1 MAQGHMVPMI
11 DIAKLLAQRSV
22 HVSVVTTPVNAARF
36 NSQIRRL
43 TSLKIDI
50 FELNFPCSEAGLPEG
65 CESFDLLPSQDLAI
79 SFFSAAAMMENQ
91 AQTLLAEL
99 SPPPSC
105 IVSDIS
111 LPYTSNLAAK
121 FGIPRISFHGFSC
134 MCLLSVRMICLHA
147 DEIEEDVGSDSD
159 YFVLP
164 GFPDDQ
170 IKFTKLQLPMPVTKE
185 TKGTGAQML
194 KADSEAYGVIMN
206 SFQELED
213 KYIAELKKGKVGNG
227 RIWCVGPVSLTN
239 SDELD
244 KLQRGGGGGAGREIV
259 DWLDSKDPNS
269 VIYVCFGSICN
280 LKFEQLTE
288 LALGLEASNRKFV
301 WAVRVKSDQNY
312 VDFNNWIVE
321 SGFEDRISER
331 GLLIRGWAP
340 QMLIL
345 SHPAVGGF
353 MTHCGWNSTIEGIS
367 AGIPMVTWPLFG
379 DQFCNQKL
387 VIEELRVG
395 VEVGVKRPMMENW
408 KEVTIDVVPKEDVA
422 KAVETVMDGGEQG
435 EERRRRAIEVAKMA
449 KRAVENG
456 GSSQENITELIEDIK
471 KYLMAQG
478 HMIPMFDIAKLL
490 ATRDVHVTIIT
501 TPLNAARFVTLLHRA
516 NDNLR
521 LPINLV
527 QLRFPCKEAG
537 LPENCENFDMLPS
550 LESIAGI
557 FKAASLME
565 PEVESLFEKLVPR
578 PTCIVSDFC
587 LPYTNNIAKKFNV
600 PRISF
605 HGFSCFCLACVR
617 CVKLYAEEV
626 DRSVSSDYDYFV
638 LPGIPGGIRF
648 TKIQLP
654 LRATDKDKNTGTA
667 DEISKADSDAY
678 GVIVNSFEEL
688 EAEYLELFKES
699 KQGKVW
705 CVGPVSLTNRNDLDK
720 LQRGNNNVTSN
731 YLDECFNWLENMDPG
746 SVLYVCLGSICNLS
760 SLQLKELA
768 LGLEASSKPFIWAI
782 RETEA
787 TKDLYR
793 WMEDDGFEGSVSG
806 RGMLIRGWAPQV
818 TILSHPAVG
827 GFLTHCGWNSSLE
840 GISAGVP
847 LVTWPLFG
855 DQFSNEKLIVEV
867 VKIGVRVGVERPTY
881 FEGKEESGVMVAR
894 EQVERAVR
902 LAMDVGEEGEERRKR
917 AKELAEMARRAV
929 DTGGSSWRNIGMLI
943 DDVGQWH
950 QQRMEKLEG
959 DSLER

>member
-1 MAQGHMVPMI
+1 MI

-50 FELNFPCSEAGLPEG
+50 FE
-65 CESFDLLPSQDLAI
+65 
-79 SFFSAAAMMENQ
+79 
-91 AQTLLAEL
+91 
-99 SPPPSC
+99 
-105 IVSDIS
+105 
-111 LPYTSNLAAK
+111 
-121 FGIPRISFHGFSC
+121 
-134 MCLLSVRMICLHA
+134 
-147 DEIEEDVGSDSD
+147 
-159 YFVLP
+159 
-164 GFPDDQ
+164 
-170 IKFTKLQLPMPVTKE
+170 
-185 TKGTGAQML
+185 
-194 KADSEAYGVIMN
+194 
-206 SFQELED
+206 
-213 KYIAELKKGKVGNG
+213 
-227 RIWCVGPVSLTN
+227 
-239 SDELD
+239 
-244 KLQRGGGGGAGREIV
+244 
-259 DWLDSKDPNS
+259 
-269 VIYVCFGSICN
+269 
-280 LKFEQLTE
+280 
-288 LALGLEASNRKFV
+288 
-301 WAVRVKSDQNY
+301 
-312 VDFNNWIVE
+312 
-321 SGFEDRISER
+321 
-331 GLLIRGWAP
+331 
-340 QMLIL
+340 
-345 SHPAVGGF
+345 
-353 MTHCGWNSTIEGIS
+353 
-367 AGIPMVTWPLFG
+367 
-379 DQFCNQKL
+379 
-387 VIEELRVG
+387 
-395 VEVGVKRPMMENW
+395 
-408 KEVTIDVVPKEDVA
+408 
-422 KAVETVMDGGEQG
+422 
-435 EERRRRAIEVAKMA
+435 
-449 KRAVENG
+449 
-456 GSSQENITELIEDIK
+456 
-471 KYLMAQG
+471 
-478 HMIPMFDIAKLL
+478 
-490 ATRDVHVTIIT
+490 
-501 TPLNAARFVTLLHRA
+501 
-516 NDNLR
+516 
-521 LPINLV
+521 
-527 QLRFPCKEAG
+527 FPCKEAG

-617 CVKLYAEEV
+617 CVKLHAEEV
-626 DRSVSSDYDYFV
+626 DRIVSSDYDYFV

-654 LRATDKDKNTGTA
+654 LRATDKVVKISTYVMLQ
-667 DEISKADSDAY
+667 EISKADSDAY

-768 LGLEASSKPFIWAI
+768 LGLEASSKPFIWA
-782 RETEA
+782 
-787 TKDLYR
+787 DLYR
-793 WMEDDGFEGSVSG
+793 WMEDDGFEGRVTG

-855 DQFSNEKLIVEV
+855 DQFCNEKLIVEV
-867 VKIGVRVGVERPTY
+867 VKVGVRVGVERPTY
-881 FEGKEESGVMVAR
+881 FEGKEESGVTVAR

-929 DTGGSSWRNIGMLI
+929 DTGGSSWRNVGMLI

-959 DSLER
+959 DSLEK

>member
-1 MAQGHMVPMI
+1 MDSPPLHFVLFPFMAQGHMVPMI

-99 SPPPSC
+99 FPPPSC

-121 FGIPRISFHGFSC
+121 FGIPR
-134 MCLLSVRMICLHA
+134 
-147 DEIEEDVGSDSD
+147 EIEEGVGSDSD

-213 KYIAELKKGKVGNG
+213 KYIAELKKGEVGNG

-239 SDELD
+239 S
-244 KLQRGGGGGAGREIV
+244 GGGAGREIV

-331 GLLIRGWAP
+331 GLLIRGWVP

-345 SHPAVGGF
+345 SRPAVGGF
-353 MTHCGWNSTIEGIS
+353 MTHCGWNSTI
-367 AGIPMVTWPLFG
+367 
-379 DQFCNQKL
+379 
-387 VIEELRVG
+387 
-395 VEVGVKRPMMENW
+395 EVGVKRPMMENW

-422 KAVETVMDGGEQG
+422 KAVETMMDGGEQG

-471 KYLMAQG
+471 KYHLSRM
-478 HMIPMFDIAKLL
+478 
-490 ATRDVHVTIIT
+490 
-501 TPLNAARFVTLLHRA
+501 
-516 NDNLR
+516 
-521 LPINLV
+521 
-527 QLRFPCKEAG
+527 
-537 LPENCENFDMLPS
+537 
-550 LESIAGI
+550 
-557 FKAASLME
+557 
-565 PEVESLFEKLVPR
+565 
-578 PTCIVSDFC
+578 
-587 LPYTNNIAKKFNV
+587 NN
-600 PRISF
+600 
-605 HGFSCFCLACVR
+605 
-617 CVKLYAEEV
+617 
-626 DRSVSSDYDYFV
+626 
-638 LPGIPGGIRF
+638 
-648 TKIQLP
+648 
-654 LRATDKDKNTGTA
+654 
-667 DEISKADSDAY
+667 
-678 GVIVNSFEEL
+678 
-688 EAEYLELFKES
+688 
-699 KQGKVW
+699 
-705 CVGPVSLTNRNDLDK
+705 
-720 LQRGNNNVTSN
+720 
-731 YLDECFNWLENMDPG
+731 
-746 SVLYVCLGSICNLS
+746 
-760 SLQLKELA
+760 
-768 LGLEASSKPFIWAI
+768 
-782 RETEA
+782 
-787 TKDLYR
+787 
-793 WMEDDGFEGSVSG
+793 
-806 RGMLIRGWAPQV
+806 
-818 TILSHPAVG
+818 
-827 GFLTHCGWNSSLE
+827 
-840 GISAGVP
+840 
-847 LVTWPLFG
+847 
-855 DQFSNEKLIVEV
+855 
-867 VKIGVRVGVERPTY
+867 
-881 FEGKEESGVMVAR
+881 
-894 EQVERAVR
+894 
-902 LAMDVGEEGEERRKR
+902 
-917 AKELAEMARRAV
+917 
-929 DTGGSSWRNIGMLI
+929 
-943 DDVGQWH
+943 
-950 QQRMEKLEG
+950 
-959 DSLER
+959 

>member
-1 MAQGHMVPMI
+1 
-11 DIAKLLAQRSV
+11 
-22 HVSVVTTPVNAARF
+22 
-36 NSQIRRL
+36 
-43 TSLKIDI
+43 
-50 FELNFPCSEAGLPEG
+50 
-65 CESFDLLPSQDLAI
+65 
-79 SFFSAAAMMENQ
+79 
-91 AQTLLAEL
+91 
-99 SPPPSC
+99 
-105 IVSDIS
+105 
-111 LPYTSNLAAK
+111 
-121 FGIPRISFHGFSC
+121 
-134 MCLLSVRMICLHA
+134 
-147 DEIEEDVGSDSD
+147 
-159 YFVLP
+159 
-164 GFPDDQ
+164 
-170 IKFTKLQLPMPVTKE
+170 
-185 TKGTGAQML
+185 
-194 KADSEAYGVIMN
+194 
-206 SFQELED
+206 
-213 KYIAELKKGKVGNG
+213 
-227 RIWCVGPVSLTN
+227 
-239 SDELD
+239 
-244 KLQRGGGGGAGREIV
+244 
-259 DWLDSKDPNS
+259 
-269 VIYVCFGSICN
+269 
-280 LKFEQLTE
+280 
-288 LALGLEASNRKFV
+288 
-301 WAVRVKSDQNY
+301 
-312 VDFNNWIVE
+312 
-321 SGFEDRISER
+321 
-331 GLLIRGWAP
+331 
-340 QMLIL
+340 
-345 SHPAVGGF
+345 
-353 MTHCGWNSTIEGIS
+353 
-367 AGIPMVTWPLFG
+367 
-379 DQFCNQKL
+379 
-387 VIEELRVG
+387 
-395 VEVGVKRPMMENW
+395 
-408 KEVTIDVVPKEDVA
+408 
-422 KAVETVMDGGEQG
+422 
-435 EERRRRAIEVAKMA
+435 
-449 KRAVENG
+449 
-456 GSSQENITELIEDIK
+456 
-471 KYLMAQG
+471 MAQG

-587 LPYTNNIAKKFNV
+587 LPYTNNI
-600 PRISF
+600 
-605 HGFSCFCLACVR
+605 
-617 CVKLYAEEV
+617 EV

-806 RGMLIRGWAPQV
+806 RGMLIRGWAPQ
-818 TILSHPAVG
+818 
-827 GFLTHCGWNSSLE
+827 
-840 GISAGVP
+840 GVP